1 MTSRPTPVDKPA
13 EDRRKFLGKAS
24 GAAMVAGLAGGYGGF
39 GAIALRYLYPS
50 STGERIWQFVI
61 ETDRV
66 KVGDSIRYRGPSG
79 ETVNIA
85 RQRRNGDAEDF
96 IALSSTCP
104 HLGCQVRWESQN
116 NRFYCPC
123 HNGVFD
129 PSGIA
134 TSGPPAEAGQSL
146 SRYPLQ
152 VTNGLLHIAV
162 PPPQYGNRETDGEVL
177 AVADEI
183 CGPGH
188 DPCLACSPENPP
200 HPNGKVEA

>member
-1 MTSRPTPVDKPA
+1 MASRPTPSNQPA

-66 KVGDSIRYRGPSG
+66 EVGESIRYRGPSG

-85 RQRRNGDAEDF
+85 RQNRNGDAEDF
-96 IALSSTCP
+96 IALSSICP

-129 PSGIA
+129 PSGVA

-162 PPPQYGNRETDGEVL
+162 PPP
-177 AVADEI
+177 
-183 CGPGH
+183 
-188 DPCLACSPENPP
+188 
-200 HPNGKVEA
+200 

>member
-1 MTSRPTPVDKPA
+1 MTSKPTGDERPS

-24 GAAMVAGLAGGYGGF
+24 GVAMITGLAGGYGAF
-39 GAIALRYLYPS
+39 GAIALRYLYP
-50 STGERIWQFVI
+50 TNLDNRLWQFVI

-66 KVGDSIRYRGPSG
+66 KVGESIRYRGPSG

-85 RQRRNGDAEDF
+85 RQHRNGDADDF

-116 NRFYCPC
+116 DRFYCPC

-129 PSGIA
+129 PTGVA

-152 VTNGLLHIAV
+152 VTNGLLHISV
-162 PPPQYGNRETDGEVL
+162 PPPQFGESEVKGEVL
-177 AVADEI
+177 AADTNI
-183 CGPGH
+183 SGPGH
-188 DPCLACSPENPP
+188 DPCLACSPAHPP
-200 HPNGKVEA
+200 FPNGKVEA

>member
-1 MTSRPTPVDKPA
+1 MTSSAARDDSPG

-24 GAAMVAGLAGGYGGF
+24 GAAMVAGLAGGYGAF
-39 GAIALRYLYPS
+39 GAVALRFLYPS
-50 STGERIWQFVI
+50 SADTRIWQFVV

-66 KVGDSIRYRGPSG
+66 QVGESIRYRGPSG

-85 RQRRNGDAEDF
+85 RQARNGDADDF
-96 IALSSTCP
+96 IALSSVCP

-129 PSGIA
+129 PTGVA
-134 TSGPPAEAGQSL
+134 THGPPAEAGQLL

-152 VTNGLLHIAV
+152 VTDGLLHISV
-162 PPPQYGNRETDGEVL
+162 PPPQFADGQAKGEVVAADGE
-177 AVADEI
+177 I
-183 CGPGH
+183 GGPGH
-188 DPCLACSPENPP
+188 DPSLSCSPERPRPP
-200 HPNGKVEA
+200 AGMLEA